1 MKRDL
6 LSIADLSLDEILML
20 FESAGRFKAERKKG
34 ILRTTLAGKTLAMIF
49 EKPSTRTRVGFESA
63 MTQLGGHAIALTPQE
78 TQLGRNESIADTA
91 RVLSAYCDCILIR
104 TFGHERAE
112 ELAKYSTVPVING
125 LTDLLHPCQ
134 VLSDMFTIREELGKI
149 EGKKVVYVGD
159 GNNVA
164 NSLILGAAKTGF
176 DLTIACPEGYD
187 PDARVLAMGREGTHA
202 KISIERDPI
211 KAVKGADIIYTDT
224 WTSMG
229 QEKESEARRKVFAS
243 YQVNSALL
251 KSAGGKAKVMHCLP
265 AHRGEEITDE
275 VADGDASLIF
285 LQAENRLYVQKAI
298 LEWLCGTR

>member
-20 FESAGRFKAERKKG
+20 YEGAQKFKSERKKG
-34 ILRTTLAGKTLAMIF
+34 IVRNTLAGKTLAMIF

-63 MTQLGGHAIALTPQE
+63 MTQLGGHAIVLTPSE
-78 TQLGRNESIADTA
+78 TQLGRNETIADTA

-104 TFGHERAE
+104 TFGHDRAV

-134 VLSDMFTIREELGKI
+134 VLSDMFTIREEFGRL
-149 EGKKVVYVGD
+149 EGVKVVYVGD

-164 NSLILGAAKTGF
+164 NSLILGASKTGM

-187 PDARVLAMGREGTHA
+187 PDARILAMGREGTRA
-202 KISIERDPI
+202 KISIERDPMR
-211 KAVKGADIIYTDT
+211 AVRGADVIYTDT

-229 QEKESEARRKVFAS
+229 QEKEAEERRKVF
-243 YQVNSALL
+243 
-251 KSAGGKAKVMHCLP
+251 CLI
-265 AHRGEEITDE
+265 R
-275 VADGDASLIF
+275 
-285 LQAENRLYVQKAI
+285 
-298 LEWLCGTR
+298 